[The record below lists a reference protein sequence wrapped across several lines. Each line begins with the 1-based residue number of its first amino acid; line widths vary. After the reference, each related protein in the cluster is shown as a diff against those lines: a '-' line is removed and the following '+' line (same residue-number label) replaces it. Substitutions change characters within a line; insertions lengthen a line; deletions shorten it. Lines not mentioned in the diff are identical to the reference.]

1 LNLIADRQAYI
12 VPGKVG
18 ESDIKLSIHLGIP
31 ILCGEPEKCSVFA
44 TKSGAKR
51 IF

>member
-1 LNLIADRQAYI
+1 M
-12 VPGKVG
+12 PGKTG
-18 ESDIKLSIHLGIP
+18 EIDIKLSIHLGVP
-31 ILCGEPEKCSVFA
+31 IISGEPEKTSVFA